1 LNEVFLMEKAKKKF
15 GPSNNLRRKNVDVD
29 RNAQVIVDLT
39 TVIDA
44 PLQTVWS
51 LQTDIDQ
58 WPSWQQDITQAQLFG
73 PLAEGSTF
81 KWVTH
86 GLPIDS
92 TISEVD
98 PLRRIVW
105 GGPALG
111 IEGIHVW
118 AFESTPKGI
127 VVNTTESWDGP
138 PVAADPDG
146 MKAQLTASLKAW
158 LAALKKTA
166 EAAN

>member
-1 LNEVFLMEKAKKKF
+1 MENVNKNL
-15 GPSNNLRRKNVDVD
+15 GLSNNLRLKNVDVD

-51 LQTDIDQ
+51 LQTDINQ

-86 GLPIDS
+86 GLQIDS
-92 TISEVD
+92 TISQVD

-111 IEGIHVW
+111 IDGVHVW
-118 AFESTPKGI
+118 AFEFTPKGT

-138 PVAADPDG
+138 PVEADPDG